1 VIEVAFAI
9 PGDIALPTGG
19 YAYDRNL
26 IGHIQPFGVRLSHL
40 PLPGGFPFPDAAER
54 AETMTR
60 LTALRDVS
68 LLLIDGLAYGAFD
81 AAMLAAVPKPVVALV
96 HHPLGLETG
105 LTPQQQ
111 EALLATEGEA
121 LRRARHIIATSQTTA
136 ATLVALFSLARETIT
151 VAEPG
156 VALPER
162 AMCSGVRAERAMC
175 SGVRAER
182 ATGHT
187 APVHILSAG
196 AVVPRKGHDVLIDAL
211 AALQDLPWRASIA
224 GSLDRSP
231 ETARDLA
238 ERIADCGLTGRVELA
253 GALGDEALAALYRSA
268 DVFALASRYEGYG
281 MVFAEAM
288 AHGLPIVATTAG
300 AIPETVPAAAGLLV
314 PPDDTAALAT
324 ALRAMIE
331 RTDLRR
337 MCGEAA
343 FAHAQTLPRWSDTA
357 RRVAEVL
364 KAVAREEMRR

>member
-1 VIEVAFAI
+1 MIEVAFAI

-105 LTPQQQ
+105 LTPQQRD
-111 EALLATEGEA
+111 ALFALEGEA
-121 LRRARHIIATSQTTA
+121 LRCARHIIATSQTTA

-156 VALPER
+156 VALP
-162 AMCSGVRAERAMC
+162 ERAMC

>member
-1 VIEVAFAI
+1 MIEVAFAI

-26 IGHIQPFGVRLSHL
+26 IAHIEPFGVRLTHL
-40 PLPGGFPFPDAAER
+40 PLPGGFPFHDAAER
-54 AETMTR
+54 AETLAR

-81 AAMLAAVPKPVVALV
+81 AAMLAAVPQPVVALV

-105 LTPQQQ
+105 LTPQQR
-111 EALLATEGEA
+111 EALFALEGEA

-136 ATLVALFSLARETIT
+136 ATLAALFSLARETIT

-156 VALPER
+156 VA
-162 AMCSGVRAERAMC
+162 RAEHVT
-175 SGVRAER
+175 GNNVRSAR
-182 ATGHT
+182 ATGSG
-187 APVHILSAG
+187 APVHILAAG
-196 AVVPRKGHDVLIDAL
+196 AVVPRKGYDVLIDAL

-231 ETARDLA
+231 ETARDLI
-238 ERIADCGLTGRVELA
+238 ERIAARGLAGRIELT
-253 GALGDEALAALYRSA
+253 GALGDDALTALYRSA

-314 PPDDTAALAT
+314 PPDDAPAFTA

-331 RTDLRR
+331 GAGLRR

-343 FAHAQTLPRWSDTA
+343 FAHAKTLPRWSDTA
-357 RRVAEVL
+357 RKVAGVL
-364 KAVAREEMRR
+364 KAVAGEEMTR